1 MQAPPRKPDV
11 SGGPFRITSIETQKH
26 DKSRVN
32 IYLDGVFAFGLP
44 RDVVT
49 QQHLSEG
56 DEISEDLIADVL
68 LLDELSRAKEK
79 ALAYLSYRSR
89 SIQEIDVKLKKKGF
103 SDRTIQQ
110 VVDDFIR
117 VGLLDDRAFASAY
130 VQTRMIQKPMSK
142 RLLKK
147 ELYLKGIPETM
158 AGKVIDEIYEDRTEL
173 DVAVSLAERR
183 FSGKVNIK
191 EQKIRK
197 KISDFLARR
206 GFSWEIIS
214 EVLMNINS
222 K

>member
-44 RDVVT
+44 RDVVVH
-49 QQHLSEG
+49 QHLSEG
-56 DEISEDLIADVL
+56 DEISEDLIANVL

-89 SIQEIDVKLKKKGF
+89 SIQELGAKLKTKGF
-103 SDRTIQQ
+103 SERTIQR
-110 VVDDFIR
+110 VVEDFVR
-117 VGLLDDRAFASAY
+117 VGLLDDRAFAAAY
-130 VQTRMIQKPMSK
+130 VQTRMIQRPMSK

-147 ELYLKGIPETM
+147 ELFLKGISEIM
-158 AGKVIDEIYEDRTEL
+158 ASPAIEEVYEDRTEL
-173 DVAVSLAERR
+173 DVAASLAERR
-183 FSGKVNIK
+183 FSGKVDLN
-191 EQKIRK
+191 EQKTRK

-206 GFSWEIIS
+206 GFSWEVIS
-214 EVLMNINS
+214 EVLRKINS